1 MNLISRGNV
10 GCPYDSVTIVFRV
23 DMPHLLIVEAEF
35 IVDESFWRDLH
46 IRNNWHSLWTN
57 ISSDL
62 NVCDC
67 LQSNI
72 NTLRANIR
80 DSAFVFF
87 VELNS
92 YCWFRSIVF
101 HCCCFYF

>member
-46 IRNNWHSLWTN
+46 FRNNWHSLWTS
-57 ISSDL
+57 IFCDL
-62 NVCDC
+62 NVCDR
-67 LQSNI
+67 LQRNI

-92 YCWFRSIVF
+92 
-101 HCCCFYF
+101 